1 MKRST
6 LAGYA
11 PAILAVAVLA
21 VATLAGGPVYA
32 DAGAG
37 LLLLGQVAAV
47 PANAMPPFR
56 RIREFVAAFDNV
68 VANGRASTEIPRNA
82 LTLLRCSLRLGGTAF
97 TKAMITEIRL
107 RLGAKTI
114 WEAVGSE
121 LNTIRKY
128 LSFIERDNFLTID
141 FTQPR
146 DKTIGGEMLGGIDM
160 TKLPPGKLLLEV
172 VIAGATAPTLDGII
186 TWGPPQANAVVQRLR
201 RFTWSSGTGT
211 GERRVPLELDGE
223 RLARLYLIYAAGADI
238 GGAVATAAALAT
250 NTGDGV
256 MGAITA
262 SAGAK
267 VGAHQIVVVE
277 PGAGVG
283 TFIHKDPDGM
293 IVGKGAVASDYSGG
307 GLAFTLADGGTDFA
321 AGDGFTITVP
331 ANANGNLSRVRLRKD
346 RRDIW
351 DMECRDAR
359 FLAQEYGRSPQS
371 RLYVV
376 DLIADNN
383 IDAVLNTADAK
394 QLELDVWLTAA
405 DNLIIYAETLGVAPR
420 N

>member
-293 IVGKGAVASDYSGG
+293 IVGKGAVASAYSGG
-307 GLAFTLADGGTDFA
+307 GLAFTLADGGTDFI
-321 AGDGFTITVP
+321 AGDGFNITVSSVT
-331 ANANGNLSRVRLRKD
+331 NGNLSRIEVKKNSRVV
-346 RRDIW
+346 W
-351 DMECRDAR
+351 DYECAEAR
-359 FLAQEYGRSPQS
+359 FVQQEYERAPQS
-371 RLYVV
+371 LMYV
-376 DLIADNN
+376 ADFILDNHSDG
-383 IDAVLNTADAK
+383 ILLTADASL
-394 QLELDVWLTAA
+394 LEINAWLTAA
-405 DNLIIYAETLGVAPR
+405 DNLTLYAECLDTPE
-420 N
+420 NN